1 MLLKKVLM
9 HGIKKEKTMSS
20 RSEILS
26 KIKTNKPPSMELPKI
41 DVGLFHED
49 VDLLSEFKNKILEVG
64 GSIFSVA
71 SLNDIISKVE
81 SLYGATKNN
90 YALLE
95 GAEHFNTIK
104 LEELNKPHELEDLD
118 VLVLKGTFGIAENG
132 AIWLSDD
139 QIPIRVLPFIT
150 KHLVLV
156 LEESKILQ
164 LQHHAYDLL
173 RDEDYDYGLF
183 ISGPSKTAD
192 IEQSLVIGAQGALS
206 LTVLLYKK

>member
-1 MLLKKVLM
+1 MVQKKK
-9 HGIKKEKTMSS
+9 IMSS

-26 KIKTNKPPSMELPKI
+26 KLKANKPVSIGLPKI
-41 DVGLFHED
+41 DIALFMED
-49 VDLLSEFKNKILEVG
+49 IDRLSEFKKKIVEVG
-64 GSIFSVA
+64 GTVFSVD
-71 SLNDIISKVE
+71 SFNEIIGKVE
-81 SLYGATKNN
+81 SLYRHTKNN
-90 YALLE
+90 YSVLE
-95 GAEHFNTIK
+95 GSESFNSIN

-118 VLVLKGTFGIAENG
+118 VLVLEGSFGVAENG

-139 QIPIRVLPFIT
+139 QIPIRILPFIT

-156 LEESKILQ
+156 LEESKIVP

-173 RDEDYDYGLF
+173 TDEDYNYGLF

>member
-1 MLLKKVLM
+1 MLRLKVLM

-71 SLNDIISKVE
+71 SIHEVMSKVE
-81 SLYGATKNN
+81 ILYPNTTNN
-90 YALLE
+90 YSVLVGSE
-95 GAEHFNTIK
+95 SFNTVNPK
-104 LEELNKPHELEDLD
+104 ALKTPHELEDLD
-118 VLVLKGTFGIAENG
+118 LLVLKGTFGIAENG

-156 LEESKILQ
+156 LEESKILE

-173 RDEDYDYGLF
+173 EDEDYDYGLF

>member
-1 MLLKKVLM
+1 MN
-9 HGIKKEKTMSS
+9 S

-26 KIKTNKPPSMELPKI
+26 KIKANKPASIRIPEI
-41 DVGLFHED
+41 DIDFFRED
-49 VDLLSEFKNKILEVG
+49 IDLLSEFKNKIVEVG
-64 GSIFSVA
+64 GTIYSVVSI
-71 SLNDIISKVE
+71 NDVIDKVT
-81 SLYGATKNN
+81 SLYGDTKNN
-90 YALLE
+90 YSVLE
-95 GAEHFNTIK
+95 GSEGFNTIN

-118 VLVLKGTFGIAENG
+118 VLVLKGAFGVSENG

-173 RDEDYDYGLF
+173 EDEDYDYGLF

-206 LTVLLYKK
+206 LSVLLYKK

>member
-1 MLLKKVLM
+1 
-9 HGIKKEKTMSS
+9 MSS

-26 KIKTNKPPSMELPKI
+26 KIKANKPASIRIPEI
-41 DVGLFHED
+41 DIDFFRED
-49 VDLLSEFKNKILEVG
+49 IDLLSEFKNKIVEVG
-64 GSIFSVA
+64 GTIYSVVSI
-71 SLNDIISKVE
+71 NDVIDKVT
-81 SLYGATKNN
+81 SLYGDTKNN
-90 YALLE
+90 YSVLE
-95 GAEHFNTIK
+95 GSEGFNTIN

-118 VLVLKGTFGIAENG
+118 VLVLKGAFGVSENG

-173 RDEDYDYGLF
+173 EDEDYDYGLF

-206 LTVLLYKK
+206 LSVLLYKK